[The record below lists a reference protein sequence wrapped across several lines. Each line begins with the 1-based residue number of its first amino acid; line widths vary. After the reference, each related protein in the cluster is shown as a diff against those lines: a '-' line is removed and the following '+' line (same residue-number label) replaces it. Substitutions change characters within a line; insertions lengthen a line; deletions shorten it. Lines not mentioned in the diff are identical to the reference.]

1 MSLHSNLIQ
10 NLKSDFRILQSVFYQ
25 VTVALRL
32 KPEPKLL
39 RLEPYL
45 LSHCL
50 RPVAAGEV
58 VEFTVAEVVMVQ
70 RLLHLLLDSLS

>member
-1 MSLHSNLIQ
+1 MSLHSNSIQ
-10 NLKSDFRILQSVFYQ
+10 NLKSDYRLQSVFYQ

-32 KPEPKLL
+32 TPEPKLL
-39 RLEPYL
+39 RLESSL